1 MRFNFPSLR
10 TLRNCCLAAVAAVLA
25 AGCAT
30 QQPYD
35 YTAFRQSRPASILVL
50 PPLNSSPD
58 IAATYSML
66 SQVTLPLAESGYYV
80 FPVAVVEETFVNNG
94 LTQADDIHA
103 VSLEKLYDIFRAD
116 AVLYLHVRE
125 YGTRYQV
132 VVSDT
137 RVTLDG
143 RLVDLRSGE
152 QLWNGTATAS
162 STEQHG
168 TNQGGLAGLLA
179 QALVEQIVHSVADTT
194 YDIAGMAD
202 NRLLHAG
209 QPHGLL
215 YGPRSPLYGTDS
227 GQAK

>member
-1 MRFNFPSLR
+1 MKSWLSI
-10 TLRNCCLAAVAAVLA
+10 LVAAALFA
-25 AGCAT
+25 LAGCA
-30 QQPYD
+30 QPAPPYD
-35 YTAFRQSRPASILVL
+35 YTAFTRSNPRSILVL
-50 PPLNSSPD
+50 PPLNSSPEVK
-58 IAATYSML
+58 AGHGVLA
-66 SQVTLPLAESGYYV
+66 QVAFPLAESGYYV

-94 LTQADDIHA
+94 LTQPDDIHA

-125 YGTRYQV
+125 YGTSYQV

-143 RLVDLRSGE
+143 RLVDLRTGE

-162 STEQHG
+162 STERHSG
-168 TNQGGLAGLLA
+168 NQGGLAGLLA
-179 QALVEQIVHSVADTT
+179 QALVEQIVHSMADTA

-209 QPHGLL
+209 RSHGML
-215 YGPRSPLYGTDS
+215 YGPRSPLYGKDS
-227 GQAK
+227 SQAK

>member
-1 MRFNFPSLR
+1 MKPWLWLGF
-10 TLRNCCLAAVAAVLA
+10 AAVLFA
-25 AGCAT
+25 LGGCAKPAP
-30 QQPYD
+30 PYD
-35 YTAFRQSRPASILVL
+35 YTAFTRSKPRSILVL
-50 PPLNSSPD
+50 PPLNSSPEVK
-58 IAATYSML
+58 AGHGVLA
-66 SQVTLPLAESGYYV
+66 QVAFPLAESGYYV

>member
-1 MRFNFPSLR
+1 M
-10 TLRNCCLAAVAAVLA
+10 
-25 AGCAT
+25 
-30 QQPYD
+30 
-35 YTAFRQSRPASILVL
+35 L
-50 PPLNSSPD
+50 PPLNSSPEVK
-58 IAATYSML
+58 AGHGVLA
-66 SQVTLPLAESGYYV
+66 QVAFPLAESGYYV

-143 RLVDLRSGE
+143 RLVDLRTGE

-162 STEQHG
+162 STERHSG
-168 TNQGGLAGLLA
+168 NQGGLAGLLA
-179 QALVEQIVHSVADTT
+179 QALVEQIVHSMADTT

>member
-1 MRFNFPSLR
+1 MKPWLWIGF
-10 TLRNCCLAAVAAVLA
+10 AAVLFA
-25 AGCAT
+25 LGGCANPAP
-30 QQPYD
+30 PYD
-35 YTAFRQSRPASILVL
+35 YTAFTRSKPRSILVL
-50 PPLNSSPD
+50 PPLNSSPEVK
-58 IAATYSML
+58 AGHGVLA
-66 SQVTLPLAESGYYV
+66 QVAFPLAESGYYV
-80 FPVAVVEETFVNNG
+80 FPVVVVEETFVNNG
-94 LTQADDIHA
+94 LTQPDDIHA

-143 RLVDLRSGE
+143 RLVDLRTGE

-162 STEQHG
+162 SPSSTAP
-168 TNQGGLAGLLA
+168 TRAAWQGFGPGAGRTDRPF
-179 QALVEQIVHSVADTT
+179 VADTT
-194 YDIAGMAD
+194 ATSPAWPTTGCS
-202 NRLLHAG
+202 AG

-215 YGPRSPLYGTDS
+215 YGPSSPLYSTDS

>member
-1 MRFNFPSLR
+1 MKPWLWLGF
-10 TLRNCCLAAVAAVLA
+10 AAVLFA
-25 AGCAT
+25 LAGCANPAP
-30 QQPYD
+30 PYD
-35 YTAFRQSRPASILVL
+35 YTAFTRSKPRSILVL
-50 PPLNSSPD
+50 PPLNSSPEVK
-58 IAATYSML
+58 AGHGVLA
-66 SQVTLPLAESGYYV
+66 QVAFPLAESGYYV

>member
-1 MRFNFPSLR
+1 MKSWLSVVF
-10 TLRNCCLAAVAAVLA
+10 AAALFAL
-25 AGCAT
+25 AGCA
-30 QQPYD
+30 QPAPPYD
-35 YTAFRQSRPASILVL
+35 YTAFTRSNPRSILVL
-50 PPLNSSPD
+50 PPLNSSPEVK
-58 IAATYSML
+58 AGHGVLA
-66 SQVTLPLAESGYYV
+66 QVAFPLAESGYYV

>member
-1 MRFNFPSLR
+1 MKPWLWLGF
-10 TLRNCCLAAVAAVLA
+10 AAVLFTLG
-25 AGCAT
+25 GCAKPAP
-30 QQPYD
+30 PYD
-35 YTAFRQSRPASILVL
+35 YTAFTRSKPRSILVL
-50 PPLNSSPD
+50 PPLNSSPEVK
-58 IAATYSML
+58 AGHGVLA
-66 SQVTLPLAESGYYV
+66 QVAFPLAESGYYV

-209 QPHGLL
+209 RSHGLL